1 MYVASIHSHCNLTRC
16 DQTYGLWISIHIPVT
31 HHLVLLAQK
40 LDSLII
46 VVCNQD
52 LSIWESTYA

>member
-1 MYVASIHSHCNLTRC
+1 MVIHSHSNLTGC
-16 DQTYGLWISIHIPVT
+16 DQTYGPWISIHILVT

-46 VVCNQD
+46 EVCNQD
-52 LSIWESTYA
+52 LSVWKNTYA